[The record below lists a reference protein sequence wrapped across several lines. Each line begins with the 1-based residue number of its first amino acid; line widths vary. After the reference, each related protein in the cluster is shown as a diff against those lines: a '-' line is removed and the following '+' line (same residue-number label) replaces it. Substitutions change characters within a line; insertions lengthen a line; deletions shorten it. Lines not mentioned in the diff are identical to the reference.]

1 VLKHGASD
9 ESPVLFFLIAC
20 AAASA
25 DEVLRVSRV
34 VAAAGEG
41 IEQMTFK
48 SGDHEEVL
56 FVKKEAVVN
65 SADVQ
70 EAWAEVV
77 PSMRCISIRLK
88 QEGAKKMEAATGGMS
103 LGVERMA
110 IIVEGKVVVAPAVQS
125 KLGAQFIIQG
135 LDDLTDDELKELA
148 RKIAGRPPGVP
159 GVDVPEVKRPE
170 QKWESYTDEEYQQIK
185 ESREKLGI
193 FYLDKVPSEQEL
205 ATLLRKGM
213 NVDEVVKALGRP
225 HRLSR
230 VADGEASGLDYMI
243 APERREGSPDG
254 RAVEDG
260 LRVHLDGGKMFRWS
274 YSYGDAPK
282 ELKRVGRQAPSL
294 RMIAPEL
301 KLPIEDFDFVDYFER
316 VDVEDPRQTVNQTD
330 LEDLLSLAAMV
341 ADESDRKEPG
351 KVSVRADCDLI
362 ETMAIHFPEIAALRK
377 NAEGGKIGL
386 IALRDAMAPYVSG
399 RKPLPGEK
407 ADLPPAEGEK

>member
-1 VLKHGASD
+1 M
-9 ESPVLFFLIAC
+9 
-20 AAASA
+20 
-25 DEVLRVSRV
+25 SRV

-330 LEDLLSLAAMV
+330 LEDLLSVAAMV